1 LCGGGS
7 GLPGIKKALSS
18 PKWTKSLPFA
28 KMPQVSFLQPKD
40 VVNIIDATGQLRDP
54 QDITPMGLANLA
66 LDLAGEEKVMAG
78 ILRRA
83 VKMIQK

>member
-1 LCGGGS
+1 
-7 GLPGIKKALSS
+7 
-18 PKWTKSLPFA
+18 
-28 KMPQVSFLQPKD
+28 M
-40 VVNIIDATGQLRDP
+40 LRDP

-66 LDLAGEEKVMAG
+66 LDLVGEEKVMAG